1 MNDNDVVQYLANVLA
16 VARSDDV
23 LGPQEEAAIEQVR
36 TDIGAKKKDLKDAQ
50 KLAEREDSQP
60 VPVGRY
66 SERIRNLED
75 MVFIALVD
83 RELDPSEKQTI
94 LGFAKQL
101 EVTQDQVKRI
111 VAETKDRCRTKQGQM
126 PCPGCGASVAATAK
140 FCPECGRAIA
150 PAPAC
155 QGTKVAFDYPTRGIA
170 IEFAESTAASF
181 DSALEVARSSPGFQ
195 ECERSRK
202 RWFLASWLEANVSA
216 AIPLAEHLKG
226 IRNRKAYMNGKEL
239 AWDEVFGF
247 LSCMRQRQTAYR
259 PVLYCF
265 GTDEKQPNLCG
276 CRQANM
282 EWTGWARWLSYGR
295 FTRGDRFVLDKQRIR
310 HELNS
315 NIHTFR
321 FCPYMRHSLM
331 EAILEL
337 LPAEVTVSQ
346 RHGWGYKETY
356 EQTPDSIKVVQKER
370 EGGYTYKREFYADG
384 ITPVGFQVGYDIL
397 RKALKKCGIADVDAK
412 SVFS

>member
-1 MNDNDVVQYLANVLA
+1 
-16 VARSDDV
+16 
-23 LGPQEEAAIEQVR
+23 
-36 TDIGAKKKDLKDAQ
+36 
-50 KLAEREDSQP
+50 
-60 VPVGRY
+60 
-66 SERIRNLED
+66 
-75 MVFIALVD
+75 
-83 RELDPSEKQTI
+83 
-94 LGFAKQL
+94 
-101 EVTQDQVKRI
+101 
-111 VAETKDRCRTKQGQM
+111 
-126 PCPGCGASVAATAK
+126 
-140 FCPECGRAIA
+140 
-150 PAPAC
+150 
-155 QGTKVAFDYPTRGIA
+155 
-170 IEFAESTAASF
+170 
-181 DSALEVARSSPGFQ
+181 
-195 ECERSRK
+195 
-202 RWFLASWLEANVSA
+202 
-216 AIPLAEHLKG
+216 
-226 IRNRKAYMNGKEL
+226 MNGKEL